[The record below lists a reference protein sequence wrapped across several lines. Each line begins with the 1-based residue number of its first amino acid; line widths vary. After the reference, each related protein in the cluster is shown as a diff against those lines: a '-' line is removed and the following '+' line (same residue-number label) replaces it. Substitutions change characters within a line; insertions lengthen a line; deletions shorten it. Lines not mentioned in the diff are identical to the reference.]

1 MSNIKDLTGSKIGAL
16 LLLERKREKNHTYY
30 LCKCDCGNEKWIRSD
45 LLTKEGVSCGC
56 KRGYNF
62 RDLTNKRFGM
72 LTAIKVVG
80 TTKNNG
86 YLWECKCDCGNYK
99 DVPLSGLIS
108 GKIVSCG
115 CYQKSKAKENA
126 KKAIQKFKDKN
137 LIENTNISYL
147 NRDKPIKSNKSGV
160 TGVSFNNRDGLWIA
174 YITFKKQRYYLG
186 SFKNKEDAIKVRKEA
201 EEKYFK
207 EFLENLNKNS

>member
-1 MSNIKDLTGSKIGAL
+1 MSNIKDLTESKIGTL
-16 LLLERKREKNHTYY
+16 LLLERKREKNRTYY

-45 LLTKEGVSCGC
+45 RLTGETVSCGC
-56 KRGYNF
+56 KREYNF

-80 TTKNNG
+80 KTENNG
-86 YLWECKCDCGNYK
+86 YLWKCKCDCGNYK

-108 GKIVSCG
+108 GRVVSCG
-115 CYQKSKAKENA
+115 CYHKEELKKNIGKVFKS
-126 KKAIQKFKDKN
+126 FKDKN
-137 LIENTNISYL
+137 LVDNTNISYL
-147 NRDKPIKSNKSGV
+147 KLDKPIKSNKSGV

-174 YITFKKQRYYLG
+174 NITFKKKRYYLG
-186 SFKNKEDAIKVRKEA
+186 SFKNKEDAIKARKEA

-207 EFLENLNKNS
+207 EFLDNLSKNS